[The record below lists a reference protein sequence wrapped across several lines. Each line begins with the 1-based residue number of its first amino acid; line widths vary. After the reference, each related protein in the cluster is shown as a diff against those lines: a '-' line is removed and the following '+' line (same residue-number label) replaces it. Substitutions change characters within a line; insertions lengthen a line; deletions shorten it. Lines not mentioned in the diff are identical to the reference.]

1 MGAKQNLK
9 RYLEVKGISPAYF
22 YKITGLSN
30 GFLNQGENISSNNI
44 EIIISKFTDL
54 NVLWL
59 ITNEGDM
66 LKTSN
71 SEKKNAYPNA
81 YPNAYLLNKNREAN
95 GEANG
100 EVFKKNAKADAK
112 VNAKVSNLNRDK
124 EGDILERNTSMVS
137 EPVAQHERRSSSS
150 QDNGFTELIR
160 DLVDQLKE
168 QSEEIGA
175 LRQENAALK
184 HRLAQIAEDVGNA
197 SSVPA

>member
-1 MGAKQNLK
+1 MDSFIDRIQYFMQQ
-9 RYLEVKGISPAYF
+9 RGINNNQMTVAA
-22 YKITGLSN
+22 GLSV
-30 GFLNQGENISSNNI
+30 GLIGRAIKSKSSLTSDSI
-44 EIIISKFTDL
+44 EKIL
-54 NVLWL
+54 H
-59 ITNEGDM
+59 
-66 LKTSN
+66 
-71 SEKKNAYPNA
+71 AYPELN
-81 YPNAYLLNKNREAN
+81 PNWLLTGRGEMIININEEESQKNAYLLNK
-95 GEANG
+95 NG

-137 EPVAQHERRSSSS
+137 EPVAQYERRSSSS